1 MVRALRQA
9 SLAVGLCAF
18 AAIAPAAPVG
28 FVTDVRG
35 DARLASGGKVAFL
48 GEMQADSRV
57 VLDAGAKVTV
67 IYVESG
73 AEYTLAGPGEFVL
86 GNQEAKA
93 SKGAAPTRRTVV
105 ARPDPV
111 VVTRLANSA
120 TASIRMRS
128 ATAPRAPS
136 SRPSLLYPRSVTVS
150 TLQPTLAWAAEPLAE
165 PFTVVVAMADGKP
178 AWKGTSKGSSARIGT
193 RLAPASRYT
202 WTLMAGET
210 ALGEASFETL
220 PDAALRR
227 VEASRAAAKSFSDR
241 ILHAL
246 VLQDVG
252 ATQEAQ
258 LAWAELSRERPDLP
272 ELAALAR
279 QP

>member
-1 MVRALRQA
+1 MVRVLRQA
-9 SLAVGLCAF
+9 SLAASLCAIAAF
-18 AAIAPAAPVG
+18 AQAAAVG

-35 DARLASGGKVAFL
+35 DARVASGAKVAFL
-48 GEMQADSRV
+48 GEVQADTRV
-57 VLDAGAKVTV
+57 VLDAGAKLTV

-73 AEYTLAGPGEFVL
+73 TEFTLAGPGEFVL
-86 GNQEAKA
+86 GIQEAKA

-128 ATAPRAPS
+128 ATAPPPPS
-136 SRPSLLYPRSVTVS
+136 SRPALLYPRSATAS
-150 TLQPTLAWAAEPLAE
+150 TLQPTLAWAAEPMAE
-165 PFTVVVAMADGKP
+165 PFTVVVASADGKP
-178 AWKGTSKGSSARIGT
+178 AWKGTSRGSSARVGT
-193 RLAPASRYT
+193 KLAPASRYT

-227 VEASRAAAKSFSDR
+227 VEASRAAAKSFSGR
-241 ILHAL
+241 ILHAF

-258 LAWAELSRERPDLP
+258 QAWATLARERPDLP